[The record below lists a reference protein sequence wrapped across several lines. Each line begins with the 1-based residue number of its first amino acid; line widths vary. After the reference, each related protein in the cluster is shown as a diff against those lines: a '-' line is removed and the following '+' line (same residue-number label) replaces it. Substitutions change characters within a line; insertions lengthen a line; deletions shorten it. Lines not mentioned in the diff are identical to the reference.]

1 MADTVA
7 VTAPAARG
15 GKRKLVLVVLVLA
28 AVAAGAVGGKML
40 LAGDPGV
47 PGEEV
52 AAAPAPAE
60 GEVVTVAKLT
70 ASLAGGGSHYAR
82 VEFGAVLA
90 DTATA
95 AAVEPRF
102 PLLKD
107 LALSTLMGFEPEE
120 LRTVAGADRLRQELT
135 ARAGEV
141 FPDGEVLRIVLT
153 ELLVQ

>member
-7 VTAPAARG
+7 VTAPAARS
-15 GKRKLVLVVLVLA
+15 GKRKLVVVMLVVA
-28 AVAAGAVGGKML
+28 AVAAGTLGGRL
-40 LAGDPGV
+40 LFAGDPAD
-47 PGEEV
+47 PGEAVE
-52 AAAPAPAE
+52 AAPTPVE
-60 GEVVTVAKLT
+60 GEVVTVAELT
-70 ASLAGGGSHYAR
+70 ASLGGSGAHYAR

-107 LALSTLMGFEPEE
+107 LALTTVMGFEPDE
-120 LRTVAGADRLRQELT
+120 LRTVAGADRLREELT
-135 ARAGEV
+135 ARAAEV